1 MHREVIQS
9 SLLSEILVSA
19 FSRSARLIS
28 LGFGFL
34 QKILRKFYCQKLFED
49 YQLVTIHGLC
59 LHISIL
65 WVPNTV
71 STFMLNTKMLKLNI
85 LLHIGL
91 ARLLVTIAIGES
103 LQVSSILDVTLM
115 LMNLEKGLTKST
127 ALLKNC
133 VWKNVLEFF
142 LTFLVE
148 YGNSLFLRA

>member
-1 MHREVIQS
+1 
-9 SLLSEILVSA
+9 
-19 FSRSARLIS
+19 
-28 LGFGFL
+28 
-34 QKILRKFYCQKLFED
+34 
-49 YQLVTIHGLC
+49 
-59 LHISIL
+59 
-65 WVPNTV
+65 
-71 STFMLNTKMLKLNI
+71 MLKLNI

-91 ARLLVTIAIGES
+91 VRLLVTIAIEES

-148 YGNSLFLRA
+148 YGNSLFLRT

>member
-1 MHREVIQS
+1 
-9 SLLSEILVSA
+9 
-19 FSRSARLIS
+19 
-28 LGFGFL
+28 
-34 QKILRKFYCQKLFED
+34 
-49 YQLVTIHGLC
+49 
-59 LHISIL
+59 
-65 WVPNTV
+65 
-71 STFMLNTKMLKLNI
+71 MLNIKMLKLNI

>member
-1 MHREVIQS
+1 
-9 SLLSEILVSA
+9 
-19 FSRSARLIS
+19 
-28 LGFGFL
+28 
-34 QKILRKFYCQKLFED
+34 
-49 YQLVTIHGLC
+49 
-59 LHISIL
+59 
-65 WVPNTV
+65 
-71 STFMLNTKMLKLNI
+71 MLNTKMLKLNI

>member
-1 MHREVIQS
+1 
-9 SLLSEILVSA
+9 
-19 FSRSARLIS
+19 
-28 LGFGFL
+28 
-34 QKILRKFYCQKLFED
+34 
-49 YQLVTIHGLC
+49 
-59 LHISIL
+59 
-65 WVPNTV
+65 
-71 STFMLNTKMLKLNI
+71 MLNTKMLKLNI

-91 ARLLVTIAIGES
+91 ARLLVTIAIEES

>member
-1 MHREVIQS
+1 
-9 SLLSEILVSA
+9 
-19 FSRSARLIS
+19 
-28 LGFGFL
+28 
-34 QKILRKFYCQKLFED
+34 
-49 YQLVTIHGLC
+49 
-59 LHISIL
+59 
-65 WVPNTV
+65 
-71 STFMLNTKMLKLNI
+71 MLKLNI

-91 ARLLVTIAIGES
+91 ARLLVTVAIGES

>member
-1 MHREVIQS
+1 
-9 SLLSEILVSA
+9 
-19 FSRSARLIS
+19 
-28 LGFGFL
+28 
-34 QKILRKFYCQKLFED
+34 
-49 YQLVTIHGLC
+49 
-59 LHISIL
+59 
-65 WVPNTV
+65 
-71 STFMLNTKMLKLNI
+71 MLNTKMLKLNI

-133 VWKNVLEFF
+133 VWKNVLKFF

>member
-1 MHREVIQS
+1 
-9 SLLSEILVSA
+9 
-19 FSRSARLIS
+19 
-28 LGFGFL
+28 
-34 QKILRKFYCQKLFED
+34 
-49 YQLVTIHGLC
+49 
-59 LHISIL
+59 
-65 WVPNTV
+65 
-71 STFMLNTKMLKLNI
+71 MLNTKMLKLNI

-91 ARLLVTIAIGES
+91 ARLLVTIAIGEP

>member
-1 MHREVIQS
+1 MVFVYIFQS
-9 SLLSEILVSA
+9 SG
-19 FSRSARLIS
+19 FSS
-28 LGFGFL
+28 
-34 QKILRKFYCQKLFED
+34 
-49 YQLVTIHGLC
+49 
-59 LHISIL
+59 
-65 WVPNTV
+65 TV

-148 YGNSLFLRA
+148 YGHSLFLRA

>member
-1 MHREVIQS
+1 
-9 SLLSEILVSA
+9 
-19 FSRSARLIS
+19 
-28 LGFGFL
+28 
-34 QKILRKFYCQKLFED
+34 
-49 YQLVTIHGLC
+49 
-59 LHISIL
+59 
-65 WVPNTV
+65 
-71 STFMLNTKMLKLNI
+71 MLNTKMLKLNI
-85 LLHIGL
+85 LLHIEL

>member
-1 MHREVIQS
+1 
-9 SLLSEILVSA
+9 
-19 FSRSARLIS
+19 
-28 LGFGFL
+28 
-34 QKILRKFYCQKLFED
+34 
-49 YQLVTIHGLC
+49 
-59 LHISIL
+59 
-65 WVPNTV
+65 
-71 STFMLNTKMLKLNI
+71 MLKLNI

-91 ARLLVTIAIGES
+91 VRLLVTTAIGES

-148 YGNSLFLRA
+148 YGNSLFLRT

>member
-1 MHREVIQS
+1 
-9 SLLSEILVSA
+9 
-19 FSRSARLIS
+19 
-28 LGFGFL
+28 
-34 QKILRKFYCQKLFED
+34 
-49 YQLVTIHGLC
+49 
-59 LHISIL
+59 
-65 WVPNTV
+65 
-71 STFMLNTKMLKLNI
+71 MLKLNI

-91 ARLLVTIAIGES
+91 VRLLVTIAIGES

-148 YGNSLFLRA
+148 YGNSLFLRT

>member
-1 MHREVIQS
+1 
-9 SLLSEILVSA
+9 
-19 FSRSARLIS
+19 
-28 LGFGFL
+28 
-34 QKILRKFYCQKLFED
+34 
-49 YQLVTIHGLC
+49 
-59 LHISIL
+59 
-65 WVPNTV
+65 
-71 STFMLNTKMLKLNI
+71 MLKLNI

>member
-1 MHREVIQS
+1 
-9 SLLSEILVSA
+9 
-19 FSRSARLIS
+19 
-28 LGFGFL
+28 
-34 QKILRKFYCQKLFED
+34 
-49 YQLVTIHGLC
+49 
-59 LHISIL
+59 
-65 WVPNTV
+65 
-71 STFMLNTKMLKLNI
+71 MLNTKMLKLNI
-85 LLHIGL
+85 LLHIWL

>member
-1 MHREVIQS
+1 
-9 SLLSEILVSA
+9 
-19 FSRSARLIS
+19 
-28 LGFGFL
+28 
-34 QKILRKFYCQKLFED
+34 
-49 YQLVTIHGLC
+49 
-59 LHISIL
+59 
-65 WVPNTV
+65 
-71 STFMLNTKMLKLNI
+71 MLKLNI

-148 YGNSLFLRA
+148 YGHSLFLRA

>member
-1 MHREVIQS
+1 
-9 SLLSEILVSA
+9 
-19 FSRSARLIS
+19 
-28 LGFGFL
+28 
-34 QKILRKFYCQKLFED
+34 
-49 YQLVTIHGLC
+49 
-59 LHISIL
+59 
-65 WVPNTV
+65 
-71 STFMLNTKMLKLNI
+71 MLNTKMLKLNI

-91 ARLLVTIAIGES
+91 ATLLVTIAIGES

>member
-1 MHREVIQS
+1 M
-9 SLLSEILVSA
+9 
-19 FSRSARLIS
+19 
-28 LGFGFL
+28 
-34 QKILRKFYCQKLFED
+34 
-49 YQLVTIHGLC
+49 HGLC

-71 STFMLNTKMLKLNI
+71 STFMLNIKMLKLNI